1 MAVPRK
7 DSRII
12 HSLDKGLFLLE
23 IVEEAE
29 RPLSLHDLWLKLK
42 WDKATVHRLL
52 VTLERRGY
60 LLRDSATRQYTL
72 GLKIAGLYASLTR
85 NFDLQTVT
93 RPRLEEVARETTET
107 AHLAIPVGGDIVFID
122 RVGSREPLSVTT
134 QIGAREPMYCTA
146 LGKAILAFV
155 DVAELKE
162 LVRPPLKRYTRR
174 TATTLAEVRRTLR
187 SVAAGGYA
195 VDDGEYADGIRCVAA
210 PILNDQGYPIAALGI
225 SGPAFRLPP
234 EKVRRFGALIRDAGL
249 AISRRAGYDLDH
261 RARGTTARPG
271 PTATRKAGT
280 ASS

>member
-1 MAVPRK
+1 MAAAARK

-23 IVEEAE
+23 IIEEAE

-60 LLRDSATRQYTL
+60 LLRDSITRQYTL

-93 RPRLEEVARETTET
+93 RPHLEKVARETAET

-134 QIGAREPMYCTA
+134 LIGAREPMYCTA

-155 DVAELKE
+155 EGTELKE
-162 LVRPPLKRYTRR
+162 LVRPPLKRFTRK
-174 TATTLAEVRRTLR
+174 TATSIAELRRILQP
-187 SVAAGGYA
+187 VAASGYA

-210 PILNDQGYPIAALGI
+210 PILNDQGYPIAAVGI

-234 EKVRRFGALIRDAGL
+234 EKVRRFGALVRDAGL
-249 AISRRAGYDLDH
+249 AISRRAGYD
-261 RARGTTARPG
+261 PG
-271 PTATRKAGT
+271 PHVRGKPAKPSKAG
-280 ASS
+280 AR

>member
-1 MAVPRK
+1 MAVQRK

-23 IVEEAE
+23 VVEEAE

-93 RPRLEEVARETTET
+93 RPYLEKIARETTEA
-107 AHLAIPVGGDIVFID
+107 AHLAIHVGGDIVFID
-122 RVGSREPLSVTT
+122 RVGSREPLSVIT
-134 QIGAREPMYCTA
+134 QIGAREPMHCSA

-155 DVAELKE
+155 DADELAR

-174 TATTLAEVRRTLR
+174 TATTLAELRRMLR
-187 SVAAGGYA
+187 PVVANGYA
-195 VDDGEYADGIRCVAA
+195 VDDGEYADGIRCVAS
-210 PILNDQGYPIAALGI
+210 PIFNGQGYPIAALGI

-234 EKVRRFGALIRDAGL
+234 EKIRRFGALIREAAL
-249 AISRRAGYDLDH
+249 AISRRAGYDADVRP
-261 RARGTTARPG
+261 RAAAPPALR
-271 PTATRKAGT
+271 
-280 ASS
+280 